1 MAAKKKSEYALE
13 IVNRRASFEYQFLEV
28 IETGLVLTGTEI
40 KSIRKGN
47 ANLRD
52 AYCYFKKGELLV
64 KNLFIA
70 EYSFGNVFNHE
81 PRRTRK
87 LLLRRTQ
94 LRKLEKQMKERGY
107 TIVPV
112 RLYITDRGFAKLEVA
127 LAQGKKSYDKRETIK
142 AKDVKR
148 DLDRIKK
155 MY

>member
-28 IETGLVLTGTEI
+28 FETGLVLTGTEI

-94 LRKLEKQMKERGY
+94 LRKLEKQMKERGF

-112 RLYITDRGFAKLEVA
+112 RLYITDRGFAKLEIA